1 MIKVIVDQG
10 LPEILTA
17 AKIKSELGCE
27 PLISLPDVN
36 VELQISKIV
45 DDWTTTKVVLATL
58 SGEPHTEVVFHFN
71 ESHTDHY
78 RNVIKDQ
85 VVKIVSV
92 DLKSN
97 VESVYELKR
106 TEPTFAFHKI

>member
-10 LPEILTA
+10 LIEILTA
-17 AKIKSELGCE
+17 AKIKAELGCE
-27 PLISLPDVN
+27 PIIKLQDVDM
-36 VELQISKIV
+36 ELQISDIF
-45 DDWTTTKVVLATL
+45 DDWTTTKVVLATF
-58 SGEPHTEVVFHFN
+58 SGEPHTEIVFHFN
-71 ESHTDHY
+71 ENHTDHY

-106 TEPTFAFHKI
+106 TEPTFAFHKV